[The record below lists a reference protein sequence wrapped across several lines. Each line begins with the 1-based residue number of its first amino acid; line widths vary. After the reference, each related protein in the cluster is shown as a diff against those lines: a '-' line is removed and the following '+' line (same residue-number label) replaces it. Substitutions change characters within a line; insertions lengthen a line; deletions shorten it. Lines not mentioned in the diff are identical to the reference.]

1 MRVLHCNNDNKNM
14 GGAYLIEHR
23 LEPYMRKLG
32 YIYDYITMDEFIV
45 TGDSEIDPLVGAK
58 TYSARLRK
66 NRFIGHFKYY
76 RYIKQILK
84 ENSYQIV
91 HIDIDSSWKALM
103 YAIPAKKTKAKV
115 IVHSHSTG
123 IDGGYKKLKLILHL
137 LTKYILTYYTDQ
149 YVGCSEE
156 ANQWI
161 APRSKW
167 KEAKIIKNGISERD
181 YFFSKQLRI
190 QARTEL
196 NLCDDDFLIGNV
208 ARINDNKNQKFLI
221 EILSK
226 ILSRGIE
233 AKLLLVGPYT
243 EKTYNDLIKTICKYK
258 LEDRVLF
265 TGETKK
271 VNYFL
276 NAMDYFV
283 LPSLFE
289 GFSLAVVEAQA
300 VGLRCLISST
310 IPSAAIE
317 TDLVSQKALNEG
329 VDKWADHIIL
339 DLQKTKISDNS
350 LKTIYS
356 LENMANDMSSLYEEV
371 LYD

>member
-23 LEPYMRKLG
+23 LEPYMRKRG

-45 TGDSEIDPLVGAK
+45 TGNPEIDPLAGAK
-58 TYSARLRK
+58 TFSARLRK

-84 ENSYQIV
+84 ENPYQII

-103 YAIPAKKTKAKV
+103 YAIPAKKNKAKV

-123 IDGGYKKLKLILHL
+123 IDGGYKKIKMFLHL
-137 LTKYILTYYTDQ
+137 LTRDILSYYTDQ

-161 APRSKW
+161 APHSRW
-167 KEAKIIKNGISERD
+167 KQAKVIKNGVAEKD
-181 YFFSKQLRI
+181 YFFSEQLRI
-190 QARTEL
+190 KARKEL
-196 NLCDDDFLIGNV
+196 NLCDDDILIGNV
-208 ARINDNKNQKFLI
+208 ARINDNKNQVFLI
-221 EILSK
+221 EILNQM
-226 ILSRGIE
+226 LSRGIN
-233 AKLLLVGPYT
+233 AKLLLVGAYT
-243 EKTYNDLIKTICKYK
+243 ENAYKNLFETICKY
-258 LEDRVLF
+258 EVEERVLL
-265 TGETKK
+265 TGETSE

-300 VGLRCLISST
+300 VGLSCLISST

-317 TDLVSQKALNEG
+317 TELVSQKPLDEG
-329 VDKWADHIIL
+329 AAKWADYIIS
-339 DLQKTKISDNS
+339 DLQKTERSNTN

-356 LENMANDMSSLYEEV
+356 LENMANDMSRLYEGV
-371 LYD
+371 LHD